1 MLQDPS
7 ASLNPVFTDGDQIME
22 TLHTQGTAS
31 RSEAQDRMVTGL
43 HTVRVPDPARRA
55 TDYPHQLSGGLHQRA
70 MFALGITGRPNLL
83 IADEPPTELDAV
95 TVSDFRSA

>member
-43 HTVRVPDPARRA
+43 H
-55 TDYPHQLSGGLHQRA
+55 QRA